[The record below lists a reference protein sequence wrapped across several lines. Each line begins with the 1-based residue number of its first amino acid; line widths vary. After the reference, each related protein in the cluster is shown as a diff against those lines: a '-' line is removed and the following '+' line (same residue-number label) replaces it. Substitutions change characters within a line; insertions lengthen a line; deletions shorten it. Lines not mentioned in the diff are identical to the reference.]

1 MDKRTSRLTI
11 EDIAKMAGVSKTTVS
26 RVINN
31 KPDVHPDTRKRIND
45 LIEQYNFHP
54 NLFATGKTCHKI
66 NHIGL
71 IVPYTTSSIL
81 SNQFYVGVLQGILDE
96 VERRGHYLLFC
107 YVHRTNYRE
116 IYEQK
121 RVEGFILLS
130 PAALHHSIILEL
142 QSANIP
148 FVCTAKV
155 MDEPDIPYI
164 DIDNIRGAE
173 IAIEHLLGLGHQKI
187 AFAGKPAL
195 TSNHDRLLGYKQT
208 LRENNIKVNEKYI
221 QTVEESSIETG
232 YTMMMNLLD
241 LEDPPTAVFS
251 ACDVMAFGAINA
263 IHERGLKVP
272 EDISVIGFDDI
283 PLSRNMSPP
292 LTTVRQ
298 PAVEKGSMAA
308 GQLID
313 FLVNGKDM
321 ETKILDVELIARDST
336 GPVKS
341 RKREPVKEVVE
352 RSKFMN

>member
-1 MDKRTSRLTI
+1 MDRRNSRITI

-31 KPDVHPDTRKRIND
+31 KPDVHPRTRQRIND
-45 LIEQYNFHP
+45 LIEEYKFCP
-54 NLFATGKTCHKI
+54 NLFATGKTSHKI

-81 SNQFYVGVLQGILDE
+81 SNQFYVGVFQGILDE
-96 VERRGHYLLFC
+96 VERRDHYLLFC
-107 YVHRTNYRE
+107 YVHQTNYRE

-130 PAALHHSIILEL
+130 PAALHQSIIREL
-142 QSANIP
+142 QSADIP
-148 FVCTAKV
+148 FVCTAKIV
-155 MDEPDIPYI
+155 DQPELPYI
-164 DIDNIRGAE
+164 DIDNINGAE
-173 IAIEHLLGLGHQKI
+173 LAVTHLISLGHRKI

-195 TSNHDRLLGYKQT
+195 TSNHDRLVGYKQT
-208 LRENNIKVNEKYI
+208 LAKNNIPVIDEYI
-221 QTVEESSIETG
+221 QTVEVSSIDTG

-251 ACDVMAFGAINA
+251 TCDVMAFGAIKA

-272 EDISVIGFDDI
+272 EDISIIGFDDI
-283 PLSRNMSPP
+283 PLSRNMSPA

-298 PAVEKGSMAA
+298 PAVEKGSIAA

-313 FLVNGKDM
+313 YLVNGKEM
-321 ETKILDVELIARDST
+321 ATKILDVKLIVRDST
-336 GPVKS
+336 GPVKENARVS
-341 RKREPVKEVVE
+341 AKEVVK
-352 RSKFMN
+352 SNNL